1 MKILW
6 CITGAGQFLKE
17 CVEILDK
24 NKNVQTVAISEAG
37 EDVLK
42 MYGIKLAI
50 KHKIL
55 EREQGKAFPFC
66 GKVCKGDYDIIIA
79 APVTSNTIAK
89 LAYGISDSLITV
101 IVTQAIKSEIPVYLL
116 PTDISEGYS
125 ITPKGRKIYVKVREV
140 DKKNIKILEKQ
151 GVRIL
156 KGPEEIEQIFD
167 AITIN
172 SYK

>member
-24 NKNVQTVAISEAG
+24 NNDVKTVAISEAG

-42 MYGIKLAI
+42 MYGIKP
-50 KHKIL
+50 KTEHKIL
-55 EREQGKAFPFC
+55 EKEQG
-66 GKVCKGDYDIIIA
+66 
-79 APVTSNTIAK
+79 VTSNTVAK

-101 IVTQAIKSEIPVYLL
+101 IITQAIKSAIPVYLL

-125 ITPKGRKIYVKVREV
+125 ITPKGRKIYVKVREI
-140 DKKNIKILEKQ
+140 DKENIERISAQGIKILKS
-151 GVRIL
+151 
-156 KGPEEIEQIFD
+156 PEEIKNLIKNE
-167 AITIN
+167 
-172 SYK
+172 

>member
-24 NKNVQTVAISEAG
+24 NNDVKTVAISEAG

-42 MYGIKLAI
+42 MYGIKP
-50 KHKIL
+50 KTEHKIL
-55 EREQGKAFPFC
+55 EKEQGKAFPFC
-66 GKVCKGDYDIIIA
+66 GKVCKGDYDLIIA
-79 APVTSNTIAK
+79 APVTSNTVAK

-101 IVTQAIKSEIPVYLL
+101 IITQAIKSAIPVYLL

-125 ITPKGRKIYVKVREV
+125 ITPKGRKIYVKVREI
-140 DKKNIKILEKQ
+140 DKKNIERIAKQGIKILKS
-151 GVRIL
+151 
-156 KGPEEIEQIFD
+156 PEEIK
-167 AITIN
+167 N
-172 SYK
+172 L